1 MSEEN
6 LFSIDIKK
14 LLSKLNTENL
24 VTPTVTLLVI
34 AVSASITF
42 VVILIHAIFTKLDSN
57 TEYSIH
63 VSTQVVGYKPN
74 DSSIPNVT
82 LHEFR
87 LLKDYSDC
95 PGLTKGKWY
104 DQGELTFYK
113 NSSVTLRLNT
123 LNLIQI
129 NIDSEQKN
137 TRLAQLITRKGR
149 CVIQDKFTV
158 EIKLTESSPDFIM
171 FLVGDMTLGKTLS
184 YDTHS
189 MPAFLVDGEI
199 EVKDSSF
206 WFEDKISLPSISL
219 SAGDTLLIPSDNES
233 AATGLLTVSF
243 NEKEIK
249 GVFNKKGG
257 EIRIIKPF
265 SSNEGN
271 PISISFFERLYSDNA
286 LTIALSISFI
296 VIQVLM
302 FMITTLIRL
311 TYIPINTDNSQ
322 VQDATYITKINSG
335 KKVPKNETDD

>member
-6 LFSIDIKK
+6 LFSIDVNK

-34 AVSASITF
+34 AVTAAITF
-42 VVILIHAIFTKLDSN
+42 FVILFHAIITKLDSN

-74 DSSIPNVT
+74 DSSVPNAT
-82 LHEFR
+82 LPEFR
-87 LLKDYSDC
+87 LLKGYSDC
-95 PGLTKGKWY
+95 PGLNKGKWY
-104 DQGELTFYK
+104 NQGELTFYK
-113 NSSVTLRLNT
+113 NSSVTLRLKT

-129 NIDSEQKN
+129 NIEPEPES

-149 CVIQDKFTV
+149 CVIQEKFTV
-158 EIKLTESSPDFIM
+158 DIKLTKSSPDFIAI
-171 FLVGDMTLGKTLS
+171 LVGDVTLGKTLS
-184 YDTHS
+184 YDTRS
-189 MPAFLVDGEI
+189 MPAFLANGEI

-206 WFEDKISLPSISL
+206 WFEDPISLPSISL
-219 SAGDTLLIPSDNES
+219 STGDTVLIPSDNKS

-243 NEKEIK
+243 NEKEMK

-257 EIRIIKPF
+257 EVRIIKPF
-265 SSNEGN
+265 SSNEGS

-296 VIQVLM
+296 VIQVVM

-311 TYIPINTDNSQ
+311 TYIPRNTDDLQ
-322 VQDATYITKINSG
+322 VQDATTIAEINSD
-335 KKVPKNETDD
+335 KKVPNNETDD